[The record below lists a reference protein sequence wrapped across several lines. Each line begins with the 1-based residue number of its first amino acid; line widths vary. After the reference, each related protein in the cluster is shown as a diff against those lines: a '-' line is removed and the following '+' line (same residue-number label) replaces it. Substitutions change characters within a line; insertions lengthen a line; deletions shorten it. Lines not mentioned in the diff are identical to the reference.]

1 MTQNYISDERMTFI
15 EHLSELR
22 KRLTHTAIG
31 IVAASV
37 VTLYW
42 SAYFF
47 EFLTKPIRE
56 NFGELEMIGT
66 GPAEA
71 FIIKLKTGIAAGLL
85 LSSPYTFLQLWKF
98 VAPGLY
104 PQEKRIAIPFVLIST
119 LLFFLGISFCYYI
132 MFPYAFQYFS
142 AEYLSLGISA
152 NIKVDEYMT
161 FVIRLILVFGLV
173 FELPVLC
180 FFLTRLSLINHQWLI
195 KNGRYSV
202 LAIFIIAGI
211 LTPPDVIS
219 QLLLALP
226 LMIIYVICIAITY
239 FFHPMPNKDESS
251 KN

>member
-1 MTQNYISDERMTFI
+1 MTQNNNSEDRMTFL
-15 EHLSELR
+15 EHLGELR
-22 KRLTHTAIG
+22 KRLTHTAMG
-31 IVAASV
+31 VVAASII
-37 VTLYW
+37 TLYW
-42 SAYFF
+42 STYFF
-47 EFLTKPIRE
+47 EFLTRPIRE

-85 LSSPYTFLQLWKF
+85 LSAPYTFLQVWKF

-132 MFPYAFQYFS
+132 MLPYAFQYFS
-142 AEYLSLGISA
+142 GEYLSLGISA

-180 FFLTRLSLINHQWLI
+180 FFLTRLSLINHHWLI

-202 LAIFIIAGI
+202 LVIFIIAAI
-211 LTPPDVIS
+211 LTPPDIIS
-219 QLLLALP
+219 QLFLALP
-226 LMIIYVICIAITY
+226 LMIIYLICIAITY
-239 FFHPMPNKDESS
+239 FFHPKTTENKAT
-251 KN
+251 N